1 MTGSQSATTRRV
13 GDLTGPSVARVYNF
27 LEEGIDHYPRDR
39 ELARQL
45 LATAPWWRQ
54 MVGTDSW
61 YRPRAVEVI
70 ARTLGIAQFV
80 DLGCGLPPAR
90 QRGPHRIAPQPVY
103 EVARRV
109 HDTPRVVYVDHDWTV
124 HAHAKVM
131 LDKYAGTAAV
141 RADVREIDELL
152 DHPDIGCLRG
162 APTAFLLHDLLA
174 WWDDEA
180 AGRVMAAL
188 REWLPPGSAIS
199 ITHAANDRVPGAMK
213 ELADQYA
220 AAGIHYQPRSLREI
234 TELLDP
240 TAPWE
245 LLEPGIVPA
254 SQWRVTGTAAVTG
267 WQHNQSYAAV
277 IINRAGEAA

>member
-1 MTGSQSATTRRV
+1 
-13 GDLTGPSVARVYNF
+13 VYNL

-70 ARTLGIAQFV
+70 ARTLGITQFV
-80 DLGCGLPPAR
+80 DLGCGLPPGR

-141 RADVREIDELL
+141 RADAREIDELL

-188 REWLPPGSAIS
+188 REWSPPGSAIS
-199 ITHAANDRVPGAMK
+199 ITHATSDRMPGAMK

-220 AAGIHYQPRSLREI
+220 AAGIHYQPRSMQEI
-234 TELLDP
+234 AGLLDVA
-240 TAPWE
+240 APWE
-245 LLEPGIVPA
+245 LLEPGLVPT
-254 SQWRVTGTAAVTG
+254 SQWGVTGTAAVVD
-267 WQHNQSYAAV
+267 WQHIQSYAAV
-277 IINRAGEAA
+277 IAKRAGGAA